1 MAVPYTQVS
10 MMMDAVLS
18 IEIEDGRVAGT
29 RVLRLAGPMTL
40 RNIFT
45 FQAEVRSVEQPAVV
59 ILDLSGVPY
68 MDSAGMGTIIN
79 FYVHCENRKTR
90 MIAAGVSPR
99 VMELFKMT
107 KVDSVIALAESVEAA
122 EAAL

>member
-1 MAVPYTQVS
+1 MV
-10 MMMDAVLS
+10 MDAALS
-18 IEIEDGRVAGT
+18 IEMQDGTKAGT
-29 RVLRLAGPMTL
+29 RILRLAGPMTL

-45 FQAEVRSVEQPAVV
+45 FQAEVRSVELPPVV

-79 FYVHCENRKTR
+79 FYVHCENKKTR
-90 MIAAGVSPR
+90 MIASGVSAR

-107 KVDSVIALAESVEAA
+107 KVDSVISLAESVEAA
-122 EAAL
+122 EASL